1 MTVIHVYIYVL
12 HQYNTSYFKST
23 FITDTHHVRHCISG
37 TLLGK
42 VPTNLNLEPIHFLTP
57 LNQTTVNDEE
67 SFTRIYKEKIWDKN
81 SESASGP
88 GSTLKYTHETMGMLH
103 MMVNQIKAALNVDR
117 ISMLDV
123 PCGDMNWMKRFLSA
137 RNDIDYTGI
146 DIVPDIIEKHKKEFK
161 GTPYKFI
168 NANIVKVGLA
178 TFLLSVMYHLA

>member
-1 MTVIHVYIYVL
+1 
-12 HQYNTSYFKST
+12 
-23 FITDTHHVRHCISG
+23 
-37 TLLGK
+37 
-42 VPTNLNLEPIHFLTP
+42 
-57 LNQTTVNDEE
+57 
-67 SFTRIYKEKIWDKN
+67 
-81 SESASGP
+81 
-88 GSTLKYTHETMGMLH
+88 
-103 MMVNQIKAALNVDR
+103 
-117 ISMLDV
+117 MLDV